1 MAKPLFSEEAI
12 EEIAAGEERRR
23 EEGMLLTPRG

>member
-12 EEIAAGEERRR
+12 EEIAAGEEKVK
-23 EEGMLLTPRG
+23 EGML